1 MLCFLLRLPVRP
13 MLGVLLWLG
22 SLSFASSG
30 LVAHGRAQG
39 SATRAKVKVA
49 VLTGGVDA
57 DLKALRAALAKL
69 PSVKFSA
76 DEVKFSDFK
85 RDGGL
90 FVEPFFIEFTDLAK
104 TDAGE
109 IARTIAGAKLTKN
122 DGGLYLFMKY
132 RPDSIDTKQ
141 LRAALGKVKGVRADK
156 SWAGDANIWVHVDG
170 SGQGKLAEIARAMH
184 GAGAK
189 FRDPITDIDP

>member
-1 MLCFLLRLPVRP
+1 MRTAARI
-13 MLGVLLWLG
+13 LGVLLWLG
-22 SLSFASSG
+22 SLGFVLSVLA
-30 LVAHGRAQG
+30 VHTVAQG
-39 SATRAKVKVA
+39 SATRARVKVA
-49 VLTGGVDA
+49 VFTGGVDA
-57 DLKALRAALAKL
+57 DLKALRGALAKF
-69 PSVKFSA
+69 PGVKFGA
-76 DEVKFSDFK
+76 DEIKFSDFK

-109 IARTIAGAKLTKN
+109 IARAVASAKLTRN

-141 LRAALGKVKGVRADK
+141 LRAALAKVKGVTADK

-170 SGQGKLAEIARAMH
+170 SGQGKLAEITRAMH